1 MRFIMAL
8 IWALLIGSAL
18 GYILTSM
25 ADEAFNFTQSIG
37 FSIAAFIA
45 IIFIDAVLS
54 AADKQTN

>member
-1 MRFIMAL
+1 MAL